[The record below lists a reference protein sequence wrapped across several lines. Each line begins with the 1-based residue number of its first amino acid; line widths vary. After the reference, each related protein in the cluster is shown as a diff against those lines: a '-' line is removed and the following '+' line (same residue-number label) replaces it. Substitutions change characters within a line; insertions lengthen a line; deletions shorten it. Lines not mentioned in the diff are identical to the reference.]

1 MKYKYNVS
9 LKELRSSLKYRS
21 REYLLQNSLTV
32 TVSNMAFHIS
42 WILHDLN
49 GKGNIMI

>member
-21 REYLLQNSLTV
+21 REYLLQNSLHGIPYFVDSTRPK
-32 TVSNMAFHIS
+32 
-42 WILHDLN
+42 WER
-49 GKGNIMI
+49 